1 MHRSEEIPTYT
12 LLREQRESAVE
23 VIYERYGTKLYS
35 YAMGSWRLD
44 EDTAWEIV
52 YETLFKAVEKIDHY
66 EFPTEKKFGSFLFTI
81 FCNNLRRHYRDT
93 KKREE
98 HLSFSTFNE
107 LNFEES
113 KSNPEMGT
121 ERRVQEQ
128 MVEQSVEA
136 YREPE
141 EGSSTLMGIMEAC
154 LEKMKDWERV
164 LLLLRSQNM
173 PYTEIARYVH
183 KPAEQLKVYH
193 QRAKKKL
200 EKLIEYE
207 LTYVNQD

>member
-141 EGSSTLMGIMEAC
+141 EGRSTLMGIMEAC